1 MLEAAWYGAIT
12 ALTFIGFIS
21 LVYFF
26 LLHIYRPKDNG
37 NYMLYIPSD
46 ASENDILKL
55 IYGAY
60 LRNLI
65 YGSLICRDIVVFDNC
80 ISDERRLLIK
90 KITED
95 LGGISYVSVKDLTA
109 FFERKEENG
118 TGIC

>member
-1 MLEAAWYGAIT
+1 MLEALWYGSVA

-21 LVYFF
+21 LLYFL

-37 NYMLYIPSD
+37 NYILCIPTN
-46 ASENDILKL
+46 ASAEEILKL

-65 YGSLICRDIVVFDNC
+65 YGSLICKDIVIFDNKLG
-80 ISDERRLLIK
+80 EEKKHLIK
-90 KITED
+90 KIAED
-95 LGGISYVSVKDLTA
+95 LGGISYISVSDLETL
-109 FFERKEENG
+109 FERKEENG